1 MSPAERRFLLQ
12 QVRLYRLMIAPAA
25 ARLLRVPTGTAHE
38 RLEELVR
45 LGALHRH
52 LEGRALYYTVSPR
65 PLLRGEIR
73 EAFAVL
79 WFAVMG
85 KPARELLFEREKE
98 RLAQGERGLADV
110 LRLYPAYLEDD
121 TLSVIVVPPGA
132 SNDSPLDLGR
142 VLASLQRLV
151 RRRAFKPLLTYAER
165 SPLRLVVLVP
175 DEATDELSVW
185 LRLHPLVGEGE
196 HGGIALSSVAEP
208 LRLLRGT

>member
-1 MSPAERRFLLQ
+1 
-12 QVRLYRLMIAPAA
+12 MIAPAA
-25 ARLLRVPTGTAHE
+25 ARLLHVPTGSAHE

-52 LEGRALYYTVSPR
+52 LEGRARYYTDSPK
-65 PLLRGEIR
+65 PLLRNEIR
-73 EAFAVL
+73 EAFGVL
-79 WFAVMG
+79 WSTVMG
-85 KPARELLFEREKE
+85 RPPRALLSEREKG
-98 RLAQGERGLADV
+98 RLAREERELADV
-110 LRLYPAYLEDD
+110 LGLYPAFLEDD
-121 TLSVIVVPPGA
+121 TLSVIVVPPGP
-132 SNDSPLDLGR
+132 SDDLPIDLGR

-151 RRRAFKPLLTYAER
+151 RRRAFKPLLSYAER

-175 DEATDELSVW
+175 DEATDELALW